1 MCKEIYA
8 KHYIATSILNPREK
22 HLYVHK
28 HTHISPPFS
37 PLDTTHCFV
46 LSLYKYLFFM
56 HNYSKLCPT
65 LKQFLKTQNTF
76 KYSIIQEIKTKRS
89 KKTRQKAR
97 KKSSPTPFLNFKEN
111 KSNIKTSSS
120 QYLESTLWCFNI

>member
-1 MCKEIYA
+1 
-8 KHYIATSILNPREK
+8 
-22 HLYVHK
+22 
-28 HTHISPPFS
+28 
-37 PLDTTHCFV
+37 
-46 LSLYKYLFFM
+46 M

-89 KKTRQKAR
+89 KKNTTKPE